1 MLEEWLRANMAVWD
15 ELTGVHAASTF
26 YDVEG
31 FKKGAETLGAIEL
44 DELGPD
50 VGDGT
55 RLLHLQ
61 CHFGLDTLSWARHGA
76 TVTGIDFSEEAV
88 GLARRLADE
97 VGLSSRA
104 RFLRSNIYD
113 LPDVL
118 EGEFDVVFT
127 SWGVLTWL
135 GDLRRWA
142 QVAAR
147 YVRPGG
153 TFYIAEFHPLAFI
166 LDDAAR
172 PDDLRLGYPYFQGPE
187 PQRFDEPGSYA
198 DPDAATHNTVTYE
211 WNHPL
216 GEVVTRLIEAGL
228 EIEHLHEFP
237 FTHGL
242 AFAYLEKGA
251 DGWQRIPGRE
261 DDYPLSFSLRARRPA
276 G

>member
-15 ELTGVHAASTF
+15 ELAEVHAASTF

-31 FKKGAETLGAIEL
+31 FKKGRETLTSIEL
-44 DELGPD
+44 EELGPD
-50 VGDGT
+50 VGEGT

-76 TVTGIDFSEEAV
+76 TVTGVDFSEEAV

-104 RFLRSNIYD
+104 RFLQANVYE
-113 LPDVL
+113 LPDAL

-135 GDLRRWA
+135 SDLRRWA

-153 TFYIAEFHPLAFI
+153 IFYLAEFHPFAFI
-166 LDDAAR
+166 LDDR
-172 PDDLRLGYPYFQGPE
+172 EGRTDLRIGYPYFQGPE
-187 PQRFDEPGSYA
+187 PLRFDEPGSYA
-198 DPDAATHNTVTYE
+198 EPDAQTRNTVTYE

-216 GEVVTRLIEAGL
+216 GDIVTSLIEAGL
-228 EIEHLHEFP
+228 ELEHLHEFP
-237 FTHGL
+237 YTRGL
-242 AFAYLEKGA
+242 TFPFLEKGP
-251 DGWQRIPGRE
+251 DGWERVRGHGE
-261 DDYPLSFSLRARRPA
+261 DYPLSFSLRARRSA
-276 G
+276 R